1 MGQCLILGLWKKGFG
16 VCMHAVGDLRLSAGV
31 DVRCAFA
38 WFCTLS
44 WRLPALSL
52 CQIGYITVKYFAE
65 YCIYVK
71 DFLYFQKFIVHLLIY
86 VIFCFFFFFHGRN
99 LLVGG
104 RGHCFVLVDLLF
116 LFILYQLCTFVFG
129 CHFYLFQLSM
139 LMTQAHL
146 MLQLLRVS
154 WMHPLFSLYAENLP
168 AEMKCKLLLGR
179 KRKKN
184 HKRLFIAMG
193 WI

>member
-1 MGQCLILGLWKKGFG
+1 
-16 VCMHAVGDLRLSAGV
+16 MHAVGDLRLSAGV

-86 VIFCFFFFFHGRN
+86 VIFCFFFSSMVEFYWWGGGGIVSFWLICCFFSFYINYAR
-99 LLVGG
+99 LYLV
-104 RGHCFVLVDLLF
+104 VT
-116 LFILYQLCTFVFG
+116 FIY
-129 CHFYLFQLSM
+129 
-139 LMTQAHL
+139 
-146 MLQLLRVS
+146 
-154 WMHPLFSLYAENLP
+154 FS
-168 AEMKCKLLLGR
+168 
-179 KRKKN
+179 
-184 HKRLFIAMG
+184 
-193 WI
+193 